1 MTVLIC
7 ENILYDLSKKHRKLK
22 IFNTQNNGLPSARN
36 LGIKNSSGEY
46 LAFLDADD
54 YWLKDKI
61 KDQLVLINNRKDI
74 NLIYT
79 NYFDFTDDNIK
90 LLKLIKVKSLNNSK
104 DQLVDYFIYDAPIV
118 PSTIIC
124 KKEIF
129 ENNGYL
135 MKV

>member
-1 MTVLIC
+1 MKISVIITCYNEANYIRDCIISVFEQSEFEFIKEILVINDGSTDNT

-61 KDQLVLINNRKDI
+61 KDQLVLINNRKI
-74 NLIYT
+74 LI
-79 NYFDFTDDNIK
+79 
-90 LLKLIKVKSLNNSK
+90 
-104 DQLVDYFIYDAPIV
+104 
-118 PSTIIC
+118 
-124 KKEIF
+124 
-129 ENNGYL
+129 
-135 MKV
+135 

>member
-1 MTVLIC
+1 MKISVIITCYNEANYIRDCIISVFEQSEFEFIKEILVINDGSTDNT

-79 NYFDFTDDNIK
+79 NYFDFTEKI
-90 LLKLIKVKSLNNSK
+90 
-104 DQLVDYFIYDAPIV
+104 
-118 PSTIIC
+118 
-124 KKEIF
+124 
-129 ENNGYL
+129 
-135 MKV
+135 